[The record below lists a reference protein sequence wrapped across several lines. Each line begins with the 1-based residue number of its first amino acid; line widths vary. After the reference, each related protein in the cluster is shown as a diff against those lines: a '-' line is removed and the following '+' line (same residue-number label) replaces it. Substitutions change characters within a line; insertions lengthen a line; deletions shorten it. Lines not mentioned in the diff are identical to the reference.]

1 MPNANRSPVPEHTMT
16 RIRRYLLLA
25 ALAGMA
31 APLAA
36 EAQARPISL
45 WLGAGRQ
52 VVRDSS
58 LSLWR
63 ELDAYGAVQ
72 LDVPLMPIAL
82 RADASIGGGDARN
95 GTRNVSA
102 SAVLPLRLP
111 IVQPYAMLGY
121 GIYDWGRPL
130 EQRGV
135 SYGAGVRVQLG
146 GLGVFGQLRHHRPLD
161 RSVGTIG
168 VVF

>member
-1 MPNANRSPVPEHTMT
+1 MSS
-16 RIRRYLLLA
+16 IRRYSLLA
-25 ALAGMA
+25 ALACIATPMVA
-31 APLAA
+31 V
-36 EAQARPISL
+36 AQARPISL

-52 VVRDSS
+52 VMRDSA
-58 LSLWR
+58 LSTWR

-72 LDVPLMPIAL
+72 LDVPLLPVAL

-102 SAVLPLRLP
+102 SAILPLRLP
-111 IVQPYAMLGY
+111 LVQPYAMLGY
-121 GIYDWGRPL
+121 GIYDWGRAL

-135 SYGAGVRVQLG
+135 SYGAGVRLQLG
-146 GLGVFGQLRHHRPLD
+146 GLGLFGQVRRHQPLD
-161 RSVGTIG
+161 RSIGTVG